1 LRWAWRPDQERWD
14 KPPLQASNP
23 HLPAKSN
30 DPATWGSYTNAVA
43 AVAAGQAD
51 GIGYMLADDDLDAVD
66 LDHCRDPHTGE
77 VAEWAQAEID
87 AANSYAEVTVS
98 GMGLRILG
106 IGSGGRASPQIQDSK
121 HDERCSGGLPP
132 NQQIHHHQRRAD
144 QWRRSRRCAIP
155 QVISANCETGF
166 SDLAPAA
173 YNAGPGRVSAWF
185 TSHRPLP
192 GESRNYVAIVTGW
205 TTDEWASES
214 PPQTADTTIPQGVPC
229 STRLANLILAPKE
242 TKRIATY
249 IPRRGLW
256 LAAPLMESKAWAISV
271 FTKNGV
277 RCSDGNAG
285 MASRD

>member
-30 DPATWGSYTNAVA
+30 DPATWASYTNAVA

-106 IGSGGRASPQIQDSK
+106 IGSGGRASPQIPDSQ
-121 HDERCSGGLPP
+121 HDERCSGGFTPEP
-132 NQQIHHHQRRAD
+132 TDTSPSAA
-144 QWRRSRRCAIP
+144 RRSVAAIEALRH
-155 QVISANCETGF
+155 SAGYLRELRNRFLGPHSGGLQCRSRPSKRVAHKPPPPAGRDTQLRGNRHRLDHGRMGVRVAAADGGHHYSAGRTLYSARQSNLGSERGGETYR
-166 SDLAPAA
+166 DL
-173 YNAGPGRVSAWF
+173 
-185 TSHRPLP
+185 H
-192 GESRNYVAIVTGW
+192 
-205 TTDEWASES
+205 
-214 PPQTADTTIPQGVPC
+214 TALG
-229 STRLANLILAPKE
+229 RLANQRR
-242 TKRIATY
+242 KRDVPVAV
-249 IPRRGLW
+249 
-256 LAAPLMESKAWAISV
+256 A
-271 FTKNGV
+271 
-277 RCSDGNAG
+277 D
-285 MASRD
+285 

>member
-1 LRWAWRPDQERWD
+1 MVKRCEDQRKYQRGGLADFADILQRVVCVREHLHQDDHREIRQTDRADHRAPIPPREPRALSMPKLRPAPKPTPYNGDLANLPAALAPRTQHQRWCCLRWVWRPDQERWD

-106 IGSGGRASPQIQDSK
+106 IGSGGRASPQIQDSQ
-121 HDERCSGGLPP
+121 HDERCSGGFTPEP
-132 NQQIHHHQRRAD
+132 TDTSPSAA
-144 QWRRSRRCAIP
+144 RRSVAAIEALRHSAGYLRRP
-155 QVISANCETGF
+155 VSRTSLRRPTMQVQAE
-166 SDLAPAA
+166 
-173 YNAGPGRVSAWF
+173 
-185 TSHRPLP
+185 
-192 GESRNYVAIVTGW
+192 
-205 TTDEWASES
+205 
-214 PPQTADTTIPQGVPC
+214 
-229 STRLANLILAPKE
+229 
-242 TKRIATY
+242 
-249 IPRRGLW
+249 
-256 LAAPLMESKAWAISV
+256 
-271 FTKNGV
+271 
-277 RCSDGNAG
+277 
-285 MASRD
+285 